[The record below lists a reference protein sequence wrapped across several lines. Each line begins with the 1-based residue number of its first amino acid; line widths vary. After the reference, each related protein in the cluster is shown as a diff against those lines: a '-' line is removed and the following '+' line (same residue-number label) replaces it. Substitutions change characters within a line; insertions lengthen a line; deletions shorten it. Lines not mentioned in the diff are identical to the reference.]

1 MTYLSVIDKIK
12 ILFSTLFDFKGVLI
26 FGILMIIFTILYL
39 LKKIN
44 VKRYT
49 ISMILSL
56 VLVFLISILT
66 NWKVLSKT
74 FDNFMTVFFTGIYFP
89 SIYLYISTLVIVF
102 ASFLFSIIN
111 VKLRKVYK
119 VINRVMFVINNIIFA
134 IILNIVAKNKIDIFS
149 VNSLYT
155 NTNLVA
161 LLEISMSIFLI
172 WIASL
177 VIAYITNSICDRMA
191 IKKEVKEEV
200 VETTKEEKEVIN
212 YNPIKDYVLVE
223 NINGKNYDFANEE
236 KINIPETLYVSSH
249 IPESVTLVHDLVPYS
264 FKFIEEDKV
273 EAKEETIKPFIEVKE
288 EVKPSVGI
296 TFDDILNGEIKVD
309 YYEEE
314 EEDNKEDTVYTIS
327 NPQEV
332 YESHY
337 NSVKLHDLVENST
350 TSVIPEDNVITIN
363 KEDIIPEEKNITKE
377 EVVPE
382 KNIVIEKNNDIK
394 EDIIIKP
401 TVEEITNEIKSKRA
415 VENLIT
421 NTVSLNELVDDE
433 VLEDV
438 KVIDKAREVSNGEV
452 YTVEDYK
459 KIIGMLNTLK
469 EYSIDHNIT
478 IDDAV
483 TISLINNY
491 SIEDCLKFKDILE
504 STLN

>member
-1 MTYLSVIDKIK
+1 MKKKRKIIKK
-12 ILFSTLFDFKGVLI
+12 IL
-26 FGILMIIFTILYL
+26 
-39 LKKIN
+39 
-44 VKRYT
+44 
-49 ISMILSL
+49 
-56 VLVFLISILT
+56 
-66 NWKVLSKT
+66 
-74 FDNFMTVFFTGIYFP
+74 
-89 SIYLYISTLVIVF
+89 
-102 ASFLFSIIN
+102 
-111 VKLRKVYK
+111 
-119 VINRVMFVINNIIFA
+119 
-134 IILNIVAKNKIDIFS
+134 
-149 VNSLYT
+149 
-155 NTNLVA
+155 
-161 LLEISMSIFLI
+161 
-172 WIASL
+172 
-177 VIAYITNSICDRMA
+177 
-191 IKKEVKEEV
+191 
-200 VETTKEEKEVIN
+200 
-212 YNPIKDYVLVE
+212 
-223 NINGKNYDFANEE
+223 
-236 KINIPETLYVSSH
+236 
-249 IPESVTLVHDLVPYS
+249 
-264 FKFIEEDKV
+264 
-273 EAKEETIKPFIEVKE
+273 
-288 EVKPSVGI
+288 
-296 TFDDILNGEIKVD
+296 
-309 YYEEE
+309 
-314 EEDNKEDTVYTIS
+314 YTIS

-459 KIIGMLNTLK
+459 KIIGMRNTLK